1 MPEESFEERTEAPTP
16 KKRREAREKGNVAKS
31 TEVNSVL
38 VLLIGVFTLRLA
50 GPWIF
55 QQTGG
60 YLTKT
65 FGIIANPYLDQSSMI
80 AIFRHSVIMFFKV
93 ALPIALVILVVG
105 VLANIIQVGFLFS
118 AKPLVPKF
126 EKINPLSGLKRLFS
140 MRSVVEAIKSI
151 FKMLIIALVAYLTIK
166 GEYSNLITLH
176 DTSVGIIW
184 VTILQIGFKI
194 VFRVALVLI
203 FLAILD
209 YAYQRYEYEKKLKMT
224 RYEIKE
230 ERKQLEGDP
239 MIKARVRSLQRE
251 MARRRMMEEVPKAT
265 VVVTNP
271 TTLAIAIRYEQVEME
286 APVVLAKGKHLIA
299 ERIKQV
305 AIEKE
310 IPVVEDKILARAMF
324 DQVEPGD
331 EIPLEFYNAVAEIL
345 AYVYKLKNKVA
356 A

>member
-16 KKRREAREKGNVAKS
+16 KRRREAREKGNVAKS

-38 VLLIGVFTLRLA
+38 VLLIGILVLRLA
-50 GPWIF
+50 GSWIF

-60 YLTKT
+60 YITKT
-65 FGIIANPYLDQSSMI
+65 FGIIANPHLGHSTLID
-80 AIFRHSVIMFFKV
+80 IFRHSVMMFFKV
-93 ALPIALVILVVG
+93 ALPIALVILAVG
-105 VLANIIQVGFLFS
+105 LLANIIQVGFLFS
-118 AKPLVPKF
+118 SNPLIPKF
-126 EKINPLSGLKRLFS
+126 EKINPLSGLKRMFS
-140 MRSVVEAIKSI
+140 LRSIVEAIKSL
-151 FKMLIIALVAYLTIK
+151 FKMGIIALVAYLTIR
-166 GEYSNLITLH
+166 GEYSELITLH
-176 DTSVGIIW
+176 DTSVGVIW
-184 VTILQIGFKI
+184 VTILETGFKI

-203 FLAILD
+203 FIAILD

-239 MIKARVRSLQRE
+239 LIKARVRSLQRE

-271 TTLAIAIRYEQVEME
+271 TTLAIAIRYEQTEMD
-286 APVVLAKGKHLIA
+286 APVVLAKGKHLVA

-305 AIEKE
+305 AEENE
-310 IPVVEDKILARAMF
+310 IPVVEDKILARAMY

-331 EIPLEFYNAVAEIL
+331 EIPMEFYNAVAEIL